1 MPATDSNG
9 LSDPYVKLDFCG
21 QKKKTKVAQKT
32 LYPEF
37 YETFVFDNMEIPYA
51 EVCSV
56 YVCVFCVLVQRIIIS
71 YTYVYGINTCPPFP
85 QNFLYAPQVTF
96 RVYDK
101 DNVSISYIC
110 NIFIIYHIH
119 T

>member
-51 EVCSV
+51 EV
-56 YVCVFCVLVQRIIIS
+56 
-71 YTYVYGINTCPPFP
+71 
-85 QNFLYAPQVTF
+85 LY
-96 RVYDK
+96 YL
-101 DNVSISYIC
+101 YIC
-110 NIFIIYHIH
+110 RICIH
-119 T
+119 HM